1 VQARQDEQAVRAA
14 YDEVADTYA
23 DRFRSTE
30 PEQPVD
36 LAMIEHFAS
45 LLHGEKRVVDAG
57 CGAGRLLPMLSRLA
71 GRVVGV
77 DLSPGMIRRA
87 RLDHPTCPATV
98 ASLTRLPFD
107 DASFDG
113 KTGARADPSR
123 A

>member
-1 VQARQDEQAVRAA
+1 MQARQDEQAVRAA

-57 CGAGRLLPMLSRLA
+57 CGAGRLLPMLSHWPTVSSA
-71 GRVVGV
+71 WI
-77 DLSPGMIRRA
+77 SRRA
-87 RLDHPTCPATV
+87 
-98 ASLTRLPFD
+98 
-107 DASFDG
+107 
-113 KTGARADPSR
+113 
-123 A
+123 